1 MSSGMEENHKDLV
14 RNMLGRVEALH
25 TAQVQFIKS
34 QGQTLVTLARHI
46 SRIIPQGKKVMIM
59 GNGGSAA
66 DAQHMAAE
74 FVNRFK
80 IERVPLPALSLCT
93 DSSILTSI
101 GNDYS
106 FDQIFEKQV
115 QALGLPGDVL
125 IGISTSGNSPNILL
139 ALKAAREKGITTVAL
154 TGNQG
159 GKMVE
164 WSDHIL
170 IVPSKDTPT
179 IQETHI
185 LAIHI
190 ICDLVDS
197 FLFPDDKIKV

>member
-1 MSSGMEENHKDLV
+1 MDNLFMEKLEEGINRRLEELQK
-14 RNMLGRVEALH
+14 
-25 TAQVQFIKS
+25 VQKAFIKHYS
-34 QGQTLVTLARHI
+34 GELIDLARHI
-46 SRIIPQGKKVMIM
+46 SEIIPQGKKVMIM

-74 FVNRFK
+74 FVNRFR
-80 IERVPLPALSLCT
+80 IERAPLPALSLCT

-115 QALGLPGDVL
+115 QALGLPGDLL
-125 IGISTSGNSPNILL
+125 IGISTSGKSPNIILGM
-139 ALKAAREKGITTVAL
+139 KAAREKGMTTVAL

-159 GKMVE
+159 GQMIE
-164 WSDHIL
+164 WADRAF
-170 IVPSKDTPT
+170 IVPSSDTPN

-185 LAIHI
+185 LAVHL

-197 FLFPDDKIKV
+197 FLFPGA

>member
-1 MSSGMEENHKDLV
+1 MDEGYKEIEKDLF
-14 RNMLGRVEALH
+14 GRVEALH
-25 TAQVQFIKS
+25 TVQMQFIQS
-34 QGQTLVTLARHI
+34 HGQVLVNLARHI
-46 SRIIPQGKKVMIM
+46 SRIITQGKKIMVM

-115 QALGLPGDVL
+115 LALGLPGDVL

-139 ALKAAREKGITTVAL
+139 ALKAAREKGITTAAL

-197 FLFPDDKIKV
+197 FLFPGDKPKV

>member
-1 MSSGMEENHKDLV
+1 MDQNNLELKLLRRLEELQTV
-14 RNMLGRVEALH
+14 QTRFVELYGQGLIRL
-25 TAQVQFIKS
+25 AQ
-34 QGQTLVTLARHI
+34 HI
-46 SRIIPQGKKVMIM
+46 SKIIPQGKKIMIM

-80 IERVPLPALSLCT
+80 IERAPLPALSLCT

-115 QALGLPGDVL
+115 LALGLPGDLL
-125 IGISTSGNSPNILL
+125 IGISTSGHSPNILL
-139 ALKAAREKGITTVAL
+139 ALKAAREKGITTAAL

-159 GKMVE
+159 GKMID
-164 WSDHIL
+164 WSDHVL
-170 IVPSKDTPT
+170 IVPSSDTPA

-185 LAIHI
+185 LAIHL
-190 ICDLVDS
+190 ICDLVDT
-197 FLFPDDKIKV
+197 FLFPGQS

>member
-25 TAQVQFIKS
+25 TVQIQFIQS
-34 QGQTLVTLARHI
+34 HGPALATLARHI

-115 QALGLPGDVL
+115 LALGLPGDVL

-164 WSDHIL
+164 WSDHAL

-185 LAIHI
+185 LAIHT
-190 ICDLVDS
+190 ICDLVDF
-197 FLFPDDKIKV
+197 FLFPGDKQKI